1 MATKADIIKEVD
13 THEGEQMHWAPEQR
27 RQKKTDRRG
36 ARMLTF
42 LEKVT
47 IDEQRR
53 YRAIIEPCQ
62 CGKPMVVEKLPH
74 DFSKCD
80 RTAAPTCS
88 GIICF
93 DEWAAR
99 CTSCGFDVCSP
110 CVSYLQAPRGERAA
124 RVGEQEIRTA
134 SGQVRSGVR
143 RPGYKEYEEEMREGR
158 PEKEIEAERRTSGEE
173 MAAAFAA
180 KFSEV
185 SKTMKQ
191 EAQTSSAAAEGTADP
206 TSSLRQKP
214 AAEMEQPLAVALA
227 RILL

>member
-1 MATKADIIKEVD
+1 MKANRC
-13 THEGEQMHWAPEQR
+13 TGPRSSAGR
-27 RQKKTDRRG
+27 KKADRRG

-110 CVSYLQAPRGERAA
+110 CVSYLQAPRGERAVRA
-124 RVGEQEIRTA
+124 CEQEIRTA
-134 SGQVRSGVR
+134 SGQVRSGRAETRVQRVQGGDAGEGDRGGAENIGR
-143 RPGYKEYEEEMREGR
+143 RNGGR
-158 PEKEIEAERRTSGEE
+158 LCSQ
-173 MAAAFAA
+173 
-180 KFSEV
+180 V
-185 SKTMKQ
+185 Q
-191 EAQTSSAAAEGTADP
+191 
-206 TSSLRQKP
+206 
-214 AAEMEQPLAVALA
+214 
-227 RILL
+227 